1 VIKSQTAAWAMS
13 LGALATTGAVITA
26 TQLLNSASANSPSA
40 SGNGSITGGG
50 GNVAPGQV
58 KQTPTPEASPPS
70 KSLTVSGSLS
80 VAGLAPGV
88 SVVRTM
94 TIGNPNNQD
103 VELQSVKTALT
114 GPSPA
119 PTSGTCS
126 SPTDFEVI
134 VAGYNATTGAGTVVT
149 IKKNSSLDVP
159 VTVRMNN
166 SATRNQDAC
175 KGKSWAFT
183 FTATATS
190 K

>member
-1 VIKSQTAAWAMS
+1 VIKSQTAAWALT
-13 LGALATTGAVITA
+13 LGAVATAGAAFTA
-26 TQLLNSASANSPSA
+26 TQLLSTASTNSSST
-40 SGNGSITGGG
+40 SGNGTVTGGG
-50 GNVAPGQV
+50 GSVAPGQV

-70 KSLTVSGSLS
+70 KSLALSGSLN

-88 SVVRTM
+88 SIVRTL

-103 VELQSVKTALT
+103 VELQSVQTVVA
-114 GPSPA
+114 GPSPTPA
-119 PTSGTCS
+119 FGACG
-126 SPTDFEVI
+126 SPADFEVL
-134 VAGYNATTGAGTVVT
+134 VSGYNATTGAGSVVT
-149 IKKNSSLDVP
+149 IKKNSSLNVP